1 VNHVDRTLTTRV
13 EHGALLLLVDDDDEM
28 TRDMLSRRLER
39 IGYTVIP
46 AANGEQA
53 LELIAR
59 ESFDVVLL
67 DIKMPGLSGFQVL
80 QAIRRIHSVT
90 DLPVVM
96 VTSSDDSDSIVE
108 ALELGANDYVTKPID
123 FPVAIARVRTQ
134 LLLRRM
140 VLALEEANQKLER
153 LSFLD
158 GLTNIANRRRF
169 DEFLEREW
177 RRGLRD
183 GTPISVV
190 MTDIDFFK
198 AYNDTYGHEAGDD
211 ILKKVAAALS
221 ATLNRPA
228 DLAARYGGEEFVVVL
243 PGTDS
248 SGATLLAE
256 RLRGAVEDL
265 QIAHTR
271 SRVGVHVT
279 ISLGVA
285 TVVPQR
291 GVAPDALVTAADQAL
306 YQAKHE
312 GRNRVRVSPEPLAP
326 RPPAKETPG

>member
-1 VNHVDRTLTTRV
+1 MVHADRTLTARV
-13 EHGALLLLVDDDDEM
+13 EHGVLLVVDDDEM

-39 IGYTVIP
+39 IGYTVT
-46 AANGEQA
+46 AAADGNLA
-53 LELIAR
+53 LDLIAR
-59 ESFDVVLL
+59 EVFDVILL

-123 FPVAIARVRTQ
+123 FPVTIARVRTQ

-169 DEFLEREW
+169 DEFLEWEW

-183 GTPISVV
+183 GTPISVI

-198 AYNDTYGHEAGDD
+198 AYNDTYGHEAGDE
-211 ILKKVAAALS
+211 ILKKVAGTLAL
-221 ATLNRPA
+221 TLNRPA

-248 SGATLLAE
+248 GGAALLAE
-256 RLRGAVEDL
+256 RLRGAVEGP
-265 QIAHTR
+265 QIAHPG
-271 SRVGVHVT
+271 SR
-279 ISLGVA
+279 A
-285 TVVPQR
+285 
-291 GVAPDALVTAADQAL
+291 
-306 YQAKHE
+306 
-312 GRNRVRVSPEPLAP
+312 
-326 RPPAKETPG
+326 

>member
-1 VNHVDRTLTTRV
+1 MTHADRTLTARV
-13 EHGALLLLVDDDDEM
+13 EHGALLLVDDDEM

-39 IGYTVIP
+39 IGYTVTP
-46 AANGEQA
+46 AADGTQA

-59 ESFDVVLL
+59 EPFDVVLL
-67 DIKMPGLSGFQVL
+67 DIKMPGLTGFQVL

-96 VTSSDDSDSIVE
+96 VTSSDDSESIVE

-123 FPVAIARVRTQ
+123 FPVALARVRTQ

-183 GTPISVV
+183 GTPISVI

-198 AYNDTYGHEAGDD
+198 AYNDTYGHEAGDE
-211 ILKKVAAALS
+211 ILKTVAGVLS

-228 DLAARYGGEEFVVVL
+228 DLVARYGGEEFVVVL
-243 PGTDS
+243 PGTDF
-248 SGATLLAE
+248 SGAALLAE
-256 RLRGAVEDL
+256 RLRGAVEGL
-265 QIAHTR
+265 QIAHTG

-291 GVAPDALVTAADQAL
+291 GVSPDALVAAADQAL
-306 YQAKHE
+306 YQAKHD
-312 GRNRVRVSPEPLAP
+312 GRNRVRVSAEPIHP
-326 RPPAKETPG
+326 SPPPGETAG

>member
-1 VNHVDRTLTTRV
+1 MTQVNRTLTARV
-13 EHGALLLLVDDDDEM
+13 EHGALLLVDDDEM

-39 IGYTVIP
+39 IGYTVTP
-46 AANGEQA
+46 ASDGDQA

-59 ESFDVVLL
+59 EPFDVVLL
-67 DIKMPGLSGFQVL
+67 DIKMPGLTGFQVL

-183 GTPISVV
+183 GTPISVI

-198 AYNDTYGHEAGDD
+198 AYNDTYGHEAGDE
-211 ILKKVAAALS
+211 ILKMVAGALS

-228 DLAARYGGEEFVVVL
+228 DLVARYGGEEFVVVL

-248 SGATLLAE
+248 GGAALLAE
-256 RLRGAVEDL
+256 RLRGGVESL
-265 QIAHTR
+265 QIAHAG

-285 TVVPQR
+285 TMVPQR
-291 GVAPDALVTAADQAL
+291 GVSPDVLVAAADQAL

-312 GRNRVRVSPEPLAP
+312 GRNRVRVSVEPV
-326 RPPAKETPG
+326 PPSPPSGETPG